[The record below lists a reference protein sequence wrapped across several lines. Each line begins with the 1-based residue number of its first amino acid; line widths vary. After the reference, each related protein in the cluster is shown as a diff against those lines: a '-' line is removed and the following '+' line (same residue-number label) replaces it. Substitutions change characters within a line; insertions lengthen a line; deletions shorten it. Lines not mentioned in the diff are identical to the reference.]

1 MALRCLDRAGERDL
15 CTVYVGPVV
24 GKPRWL
30 ISMLAS
36 CLSLL
41 AVAIMAAAAYGVGR
55 PLIRGLKL
63 AEGDGLAVG
72 VLSVAAGLIAASLVL
87 VALGMTGLVYRQV
100 IGMLTLAAAFW
111 GVGKLGRAYANRTR
125 QRIDEAR
132 EESSPIS
139 DQPSVLVRRGL
150 IALTVVAAIGIL
162 IAALAPP
169 TAGDALCYHLELPKQ
184 FLHEHALAY
193 LPDTDNSTYP
203 LLVEMLYLWAL
214 AIDGPVAAQLVHCG
228 LGVLL
233 ALAVVLLATPL
244 VGRPWGWCA
253 GSLTLLVPGVGNQ
266 MAAPLNDVGMATFT
280 TLALAAWWRAC
291 VDEEHIHWYL
301 LTGWFLGGALGTK
314 HLAIVFA
321 FVSAV
326 VFASYA
332 WRQRAWRRVTAGAAT
347 TLVVAV
353 SVSGIWYVRAAWHHG
368 NPVYPFFQET
378 ITGSG
383 KVTLPVDKAPLGRGA
398 VNFAIAPWAVT
409 MHPER
414 FGGRGHQ
421 LGIVFLAALP
431 GLAACRRLRGLGLLL
446 QIGLGYFIGWY
457 LLRQNVRFLVPL
469 VPLISVAVVWVWME
483 CRRLPA
489 WPRRL
494 FALAMAAMLLCNA
507 AISLRRARD
516 KAAVAFGWETRDS
529 YLSRC
534 EPTYAI
540 AAWANALDPRMQL
553 LSVEQRTF
561 YFAGRATR
569 ESLYRRRTGYDR
581 QLGRPSDLSRR
592 LRDDGFTHLLL
603 ADALSGSGIRYNP
616 TLSRL
621 VERAIEEDGTASLE
635 CLAHHEFED
644 ADGALRRYR
653 LIALR

>member
-1 MALRCLDRAGERDL
+1 
-15 CTVYVGPVV
+15 
-24 GKPRWL
+24 
-30 ISMLAS
+30 MLAS

-63 AEGDGLAVG
+63 AEGDSLAIG
-72 VLSVAAGLIAASLVL
+72 VLSVAAGLIVAGLVL
-87 VALGMTGLVYRQV
+87 GVLGMTGLLYRQA

-111 GVGKLGRAYANRTR
+111 GLGELGRAYANRTTDDR
-125 QRIDEAR
+125 NKG
-132 EESSPIS
+132 SSPLR
-139 DQPSVLVRRGL
+139 DQPSALLRQGL
-150 IALTVVAAIGIL
+150 ICLTSIAAVCIL

-184 FLHEHALAY
+184 FLREHAVVY

-203 LLVEMLYLWAL
+203 LFVEMLYLWAL

-233 ALAVVLLATPL
+233 AFAAVWLATPL
-244 VGRPWGWCA
+244 VGRPWSWCA
-253 GSLTLLVPGVGNQ
+253 GCLTLLVPGVGNQ
-266 MAAPLNDVGMATFT
+266 MAAPLNDVGLAAFT
-280 TLALAAWWRAC
+280 TLALAAWWRGC
-291 VDEEHIHWYL
+291 VDEEHTHWYL
-301 LTGWFLGGALGTK
+301 LAGWLLGGALGTK

-321 FVSAV
+321 LVAAV
-326 VFASYA
+326 VFAGNA
-332 WRQRAWRRVTAGAAT
+332 WRQAAWRRVITGAAA
-347 TLVVAV
+347 TLIVAV
-353 SVSGIWYVRAAWHHG
+353 SVSGVWYVRAAWHHG

-383 KVTLPVDKAPLGRGA
+383 KATLPADKAPLGRGA
-398 VNFAIAPWAVT
+398 VNLAIAPWAVT
-409 MHPER
+409 MHPEQ

-421 LGIVFLAALP
+421 LGIVFLAVLP
-431 GLAACRRLRGLGLLL
+431 GLAVCRRLRGLGLLL

-469 VPLISVAVVWVWME
+469 VPLVSVAVVWVWME

-494 FALAMAAMLLCNA
+494 FALAMAAMLLFNVAVC
-507 AISLRRARD
+507 LRRARD
-516 KAAVAFGWETRDS
+516 KAAVALGWETRDS

-540 AAWANALDPRMQL
+540 ASWANALDPRMQL
-553 LSVEQRTF
+553 LSIEQRTF
-561 YFAGRATR
+561 YFAGSATR

-592 LRDDGFTHLLL
+592 LRADGFTHLLL
-603 ADALSGSGIRYNP
+603 ADSLSGPGIRYNP
-616 TLSRL
+616 TLNRL
-621 VERAIEEDGTASLE
+621 VERAMEEGGGASLE
-635 CLAHHEFED
+635 CLAEHQFED